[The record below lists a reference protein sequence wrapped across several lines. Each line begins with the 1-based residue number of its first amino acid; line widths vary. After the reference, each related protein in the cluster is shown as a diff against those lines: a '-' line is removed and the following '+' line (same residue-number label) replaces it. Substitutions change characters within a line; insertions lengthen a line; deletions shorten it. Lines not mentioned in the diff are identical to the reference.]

1 MLFLKV
7 VHDDEECPD
16 DCLKAAAGVL
26 GYAPSQSGTRVEA
39 CHPDR
44 CICAQG
50 SRTRARPGG
59 PAQSGST
66 VRDGGA
72 LTSHAPAFGRH
83 PLALP
88 LRGSACACSCVQSV
102 ASRRTRTS
110 GRLGNGLTGSSHSW
124 RPHDDRLG
132 RSGRG
137 PLAVWA
143 TVTGAE
149 RRRGRHYHTRHYHTR
164 HYHTHTPHAH
174 MHTHTL
180 AMDPI
185 ATKASVPWSVPRLA
199 VECFRI
205 ASPPLELGCQHFP

>member
-7 VHDDEECPD
+7 VHDDEDCPD

-39 CHPDR
+39 CNPDR

-50 SRTRARPGG
+50 SCTRARPGG

-124 RPHDDRLG
+124 PHDDRLG

-137 PLAVWA
+137 PL
-143 TVTGAE
+143 GGLGDGDGRREAE
-149 RRRGRHYHTRHYHTR
+149 RKALPHKALPHTALP
-164 HYHTHTPHAH
+164 HTHT
-174 MHTHTL
+174 HTHTT
-180 AMDPI
+180 D
-185 ATKASVPWSVPRLA
+185 TNRH
-199 VECFRI
+199 RRTYT
-205 ASPPLELGCQHFP
+205 

>member
-26 GYAPSQSGTRVEA
+26 GYAPSQPGTRVEA
-39 CHPDR
+39 CNPDR

-50 SRTRARPGG
+50 SCTRARPGG

-149 RRRGRHYHTRHYHTR
+149 RRRGGTTTHGTTTHGTTT
-164 HYHTHTPHAH
+164 HTHTPHAH

-180 AMDPI
+180 AMDSI
-185 ATKASVPWSVPRLA
+185 ATKS
-199 VECFRI
+199 
-205 ASPPLELGCQHFP
+205 LESLHTHAHRQ